1 MTSPCP
7 TTPLG
12 RSVCARVLIAGMAM
26 QGVEVTVSTAP
37 PLVRSRYTE
46 RFPCPHGV
54 TYWMEPTGEQY
65 AAWAEAGM
73 P

>member
-1 MTSPCP
+1 
-7 TTPLG
+7 
-12 RSVCARVLIAGMAM
+12 MAM